1 MLAALNCSGSIR
13 AHDFDGALGNE
24 SSNGSRSSEPGGNQC
39 TDDSNRQWQF
49 NDGVISLP
57 DDDAAH
63 IALVNQ
69 FLHSVGQI
77 GPLHMYLFSVFW
89 PLIGIRIRLG
99 HACSLFLSDL
109 KSRVTTI
116 WNWKHP
122 MCSAIYSIHY

>member
-1 MLAALNCSGSIR
+1 MLVALNCSGSIR
-13 AHDFDGALGNE
+13 AHNFDGA
-24 SSNGSRSSEPGGNQC
+24 GGNQG

-77 GPLHMYLFSVFW
+77 GTLHMYLFSVFW

-99 HACSLFLSDL
+99 HACSLFLSEI
-109 KSRVTTI
+109 SRDDD
-116 WNWKHP
+116 
-122 MCSAIYSIHY
+122 ME